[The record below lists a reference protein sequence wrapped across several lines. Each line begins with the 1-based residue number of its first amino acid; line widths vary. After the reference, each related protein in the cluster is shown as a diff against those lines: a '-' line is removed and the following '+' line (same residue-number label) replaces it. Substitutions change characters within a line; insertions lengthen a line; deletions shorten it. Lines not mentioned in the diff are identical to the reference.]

1 MELLAGYALGSHHSH
16 QGNRKLLNG
25 RRLAKALLAL
35 LAVSLCG
42 ILAVRFS
49 IDEGH
54 SGAISRIKYVPLTV
68 GPTRHCCEMTAN
80 EPRALTV
87 LRFVYSDCMLGDTY
101 VARAL

>member
-49 IDEGH
+49 LAEGH
-54 SGAISRIKYVPLTV
+54 SGANSRIKYVPIAA
-68 GPTRHCCEMTAN
+68 GSTRHCCEMPAN

-87 LRFVYSDCMLGDTY
+87 LRFVDIDCMLGDAY
-101 VARAL
+101 VAPEL